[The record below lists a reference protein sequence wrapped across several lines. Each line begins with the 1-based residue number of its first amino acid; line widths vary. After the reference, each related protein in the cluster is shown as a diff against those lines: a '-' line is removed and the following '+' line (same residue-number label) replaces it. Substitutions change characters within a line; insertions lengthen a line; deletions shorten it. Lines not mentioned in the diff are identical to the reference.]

1 MRTPEATAPLLK
13 CLETIPAETAGQ
25 RADVSA
31 PAALAVSSDAD
42 VESAAK
48 GRERRVRGC
57 RSGRR
62 LHRERFT

>member
-48 GRERRVRGC
+48 GRERVRGC
-57 RSGRR
+57 RPGRR

>member
-31 PAALAVSSDAD
+31 PVSSDAD

-48 GRERRVRGC
+48 GRERVRGC
-57 RSGRR
+57 RPGRR